1 MGHIGVSPFI
11 SFLEEAPDDGNVIF
25 RGDYEDD
32 RTLRMINCLVR
43 SSKTLRDMPIL
54 KNILLDLKSLP
65 TIQALVQTVLAQHLQ
80 TPLSDNS
87 VLEEFLSKPPGLEIC
102 RFHLLHATRT
112 FCADIC
118 FDDEAPGDWKKIET
132 NTYVEGM
139 LRKQDCVLLVSEIH
153 KYKFKPANSIYL
165 FECVA
170 HAKGVL
176 KNYVPPNRLVLMT
189 PVKRA
194 LEEKIAKKRA
204 DTLFHLIDAG
214 VYAAMFLVCL
224 RNDRNRRLINK
235 FLDVM
240 QYGPDYRPGIDIAY
254 YEENHPVNNALIS
267 IFKIPGNLVKLQMLV
282 YYACVPPCTSE
293 ELEDIYSSYCHVIR
307 MIFLCVQL
315 RELSFSDSDQFNA
328 SKWMIFNLEKM
339 CDMRDYSN
347 LKQNIQY
354 AICTYMNL
362 ATIDM
367 LFQEGY
373 IQRLVDIG
381 FDNDDTF
388 QYLMDRWNE
397 IPNNTHPWTMVISEG
412 KLLFLGVSPPAQQTS
427 IHT

>member
-1 MGHIGVSPFI
+1 
-11 SFLEEAPDDGNVIF
+11 
-25 RGDYEDD
+25 
-32 RTLRMINCLVR
+32 
-43 SSKTLRDMPIL
+43 
-54 KNILLDLKSLP
+54 
-65 TIQALVQTVLAQHLQ
+65 
-80 TPLSDNS
+80 
-87 VLEEFLSKPPGLEIC
+87 
-102 RFHLLHATRT
+102 
-112 FCADIC
+112 
-118 FDDEAPGDWKKIET
+118 
-132 NTYVEGM
+132 
-139 LRKQDCVLLVSEIH
+139 
-153 KYKFKPANSIYL
+153 
-165 FECVA
+165 
-170 HAKGVL
+170 
-176 KNYVPPNRLVLMT
+176 
-189 PVKRA
+189 
-194 LEEKIAKKRA
+194 
-204 DTLFHLIDAG
+204 
-214 VYAAMFLVCL
+214 L

-339 CDMRDYSN
+339 QVVRDNYGR
-347 LKQNIQY
+347 KQKIQY

-373 IQRLVDIG
+373 IQRLVNIG
-381 FDNDDTF
+381 FVNDDTF
-388 QYLMDRWNE
+388 QYLMGRWNA
-397 IPNNTHPWTMVISEG
+397 IPNNTHPWTMVISGGEA
-412 KLLFLGVSPPAQQTS
+412 LFLGVSPPAQQTS